1 MTNKRYVRAVRAWR
15 PVDAHALDDV
25 LEARSTFERDA
36 CDDDVALEIR
46 LGRD

>member
-1 MTNKRYVRAVRAWR
+1 
-15 PVDAHALDDV
+15 LDDV

-46 LGRD
+46 FDRD